1 MIQMIAHGLSAA
13 GLFILCGQLYER
25 LHTRDM
31 RMMGGLWGKMKWL
44 PALSMFFAVATLGM
58 PGTGN
63 FVGEFMILFG
73 SYRVVPMITVI
84 STFGLVFASVYSLA
98 MLHRAYFGKAKS
110 QIASRGTARDVA
122 ARAVYHSVAG
132 GASGTA
138 WLLSAAD
145 SGYLA
150 FCDEQHP
157 AVVC

>member
-1 MIQMIAHGLSAA
+1 MIAHGLSAA

-44 PALSMFFAVATLGM
+44 PALSMFFAVCTLGM

-73 SYRVVPMITVI
+73 SYRVVPVITVI

-110 QIASRGTARDVA
+110 QIASVELRGCRCVSCLSSCCWSCFW
-122 ARAVYHSVAG
+122 YCL
-132 GASGTA
+132 ASIRSRF
-138 WLLSAAD
+138 WIPRILR
-145 SGYLA
+145 
-150 FCDEQHP
+150 
-157 AVVC
+157 